1 MAVGRLGRRLSPD
14 PFANYPLSSPSSDKS
29 IYSQEN
35 IHLANIQSQFR
46 QIYLYQTHID
56 PVQTKNPSPWQS
68 SSDKFT
74 FIRPTSIQSQQ
85 NIRHPDNP
93 VLTNL
98 LFYQTQ
104 NLGFSFVTDS
114 LIIVYI
120 ILEGWISQYLP
131 SDFVLKLA
139 SQKAPPPPPEAKPS
153 HQSSN
158 RGLCEYNG
166 KRKSTYSL
174 IRSLQP
180 QFLHCL
186 SAWMQSVWTPLS
198 APPVFIACLSW
209 QTWNLSQ
216 ESLSDLIFLCRYFL
230 CNLSIN

>member
-1 MAVGRLGRRLSPD
+1 MRWKRAPPHFFHLGGRRCNSRWLWGDLAADFHRIHSLTIHYPVPVLTNLSTR
-14 PFANYPLSSPSSDKS
+14 KK
-29 IYSQEN
+29 I
-35 IHLANIQSQFR
+35 SQFR
-46 QIYLYQTHID
+46 QIYLYQNHID

-186 SAWMQSVWTPLS
+186 SAWMQSIWTTLS
-198 APPVFIACLSW
+198 APSVFIACLGRHGISH
-209 QTWNLSQ
+209 
-216 ESLSDLIFLCRYFL
+216 
-230 CNLSIN
+230 

>member
-1 MAVGRLGRRLSPD
+1 MRWKRAPPHFFHLGGRRCNSRWLWGDLAADFHRIHSLTIHYPVPVLTNLSTRKKISIWQI
-14 PFANYPLSSPSSDKS
+14 SSP
-29 IYSQEN
+29 
-35 IHLANIQSQFR
+35 
-46 QIYLYQTHID
+46 
-56 PVQTKNPSPWQS
+56 

-74 FIRPTSIQSQQ
+74 FIRPTSIQSKQK
-85 NIRHPDNP
+85 IHHPDNP

-120 ILEGWISQYLP
+120 IQEGWISQYLP

-139 SQKAPPPPPEAKPS
+139 SQKAPPPPPEARPS

-166 KRKSTYSL
+166 KRKTTYSL